1 MASIDDHLYNA
12 LTHYDAEKEAHGRTD
27 LNQAFLSLFKA
38 VNALN
43 EREERRAKYAD
54 RLLAETM
61 FAVVRL
67 EIAQGTD
74 QIINNALAVKRDVTG
89 SGTAEFAINVTAT
102 LVMLAG
108 NVLSGGG
115 MSLLGGLLVA
125 ASEMAKGAAQ
135 NDIEATARGA
145 IKMTGAATTAGI
157 SGRVEFGKQHSAG
170 YQFSDKKGVTDGQA
184 EVRNAAEGR
193 GALVNTSGE
202 GGADL
207 VKGVVERYK
216 SVTRRGQVETPEP
229 YTVTRRRTVWIPHGA
244 GGTQAITTD
253 VQEAVNAA
261 YANALTTI
269 VQEFAILGRSD
280 GTQLPPNSILGQ
292 IVSSNVDTTAKLH
305 PVTSRVLADAIDILK
320 ASGGHKYRALTG
332 GSGMFGRESVL
343 NEAKAKVKK
352 AYEHMWDSGTI
363 ASIELVR
370 QKVAAP

>member
-1 MASIDDHLYNA
+1 MASIDDHLEKARIKYNA
-12 LTHYDAEKEAHGRTD
+12 NEMEA
-27 LNQAFLSLFKA
+27 AFASLWRA
-38 VNALN
+38 VRALD
-43 EREERRAKYAD
+43 EREKRRAEFAN

-89 SGTAEFAINVTAT
+89 SGTAEFAVNVTAT

-115 MSLLGGLLVA
+115 MSLLGNLLVA
-125 ASEMAKGAAQ
+125 AGEMAKGAAK
-135 NDIEATARGA
+135 NDIEGTARGA
-145 IKMTGAATTAGI
+145 LKMAGAATTAGI
-157 SGRVEFGKQHSAG
+157 SGRLEFDKQHEG
-170 YQFSDKKGVTDGQA
+170 YKFADRKDIVQEGGESKA
-184 EVRNAAEGR
+184 EVRNHAEGV
-193 GALVNTSGE
+193 GELVNKSGE
-202 GGADL
+202 GAADL
-207 VKGVVERYK
+207 VKEVFERYQ
-216 SVTRRGQVETPEP
+216 SVTGRGEVETPEA
-229 YTVTRRRTVWIPHGA
+229 YKVTRRRTVWIPHGA

-253 VQEAVNAA
+253 VQEAIDQA
-261 YANALTTI
+261 YANALTTV
-269 VQEFAILGRSD
+269 VQEFGILGQSD

-292 IVSSNVDTTAKLH
+292 IVSSTLDPTAKMH
-305 PVTSRVLADAIDILK
+305 PITNRVLSDAIGILK

-352 AYEHMWDSGTI
+352 AYENMWDSGTI

-370 QKVAAP
+370 QKVNAP